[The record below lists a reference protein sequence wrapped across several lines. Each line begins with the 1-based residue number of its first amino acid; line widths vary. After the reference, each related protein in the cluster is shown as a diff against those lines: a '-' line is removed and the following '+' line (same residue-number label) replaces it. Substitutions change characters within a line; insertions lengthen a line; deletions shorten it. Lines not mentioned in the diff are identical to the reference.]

1 MSYKGDLEKVK
12 QVFQCV
18 IHENISVE
26 EMGVQNN
33 NLDKEKKP
41 KFVDGTYVFNGRHSR
56 LIASNITVYLNNFY
70 YSFMMTDLDFLP
82 KNESILFY
90 SPLISAARGGHAHVC
105 EYLIK
110 EQYAN
115 LEPMPTTPLIVAAM
129 HNHTE
134 VIKVLLQIK
143 ANIRAYDLDGGH
155 AAYYAASA
163 GHLGALKMLVEED
176 INVINLR
183 GVEGE
188 PPLLAAVDGR
198 HVDVCKYMVEEKNA
212 DVNAKCFAGDT
223 ALDRAYDPEIIEIL
237 RNTGARYNWTW
248 TKNKWKHQKIPRKCK
263 DF

>member
-18 IHENISVE
+18 IHENISVK

-33 NLDKEKKP
+33 SLDNETKP
-41 KFVDGTYVFNGRHSR
+41 KFVDGTYDFNGRHSS
-56 LIASNITVYLNNFY
+56 LIHTNITVDLNNFY
-70 YSFMMTDLDFLP
+70 YSFTMTSLDSLP
-82 KNESILFY
+82 KGESKLFC

-115 LEPMPTTPLIVAAM
+115 LDPRPTTPLIVAAM

-134 VIKVLLQIK
+134 VIKVLLQHK

-155 AAYYAASA
+155 AAYYAARA
-163 GHLGALKMLVEED
+163 GHLDALKMLVEED
-176 INVINLR
+176 KNVINLV

-188 PPLLAAVDGR
+188 PPLLAAVDGG

-212 DVNAKCFAGDT
+212 DVNARCSAGDT
-223 ALDRAYDPEIIEIL
+223 ALDRAYNPEIMRIL
-237 RNTGARYNWTW
+237 GNTGARYAW
-248 TKNKWKHQKIPRKCK
+248 TKNKWKHQKIPRSFL